1 MRVGPIAVNEPIL
14 RVMETAAGI
23 VSIEL
28 FDEEEM
34 EAEIGGS
41 TFAVVPTM
49 SLSVRWSIAVVEASA
64 GVDVT
69 AARTV
74 Q

>member
-1 MRVGPIAVNEPIL
+1 MNEPIL
-14 RVMETAAGI
+14 RVVETAEGI
-23 VSIEL
+23 TSMEF
-28 FDEEEM
+28 FDEEEV